1 MSNKYDNLFK
11 ALDAY
16 TKKYI
21 ASPEAAR
28 QALTSSGIYLP
39 DGSLAKEY
47 KE

>member
-1 MSNKYDNLFK
+1 MKYDELLK

-16 TKKYI
+16 TKKYT

>member
-1 MSNKYDNLFK
+1 MRYVELLK

-16 TKKYI
+16 TKKY
-21 ASPEAAR
+21 ASSPEAAR

>member
-1 MSNKYDNLFK
+1 MRYVELLK

-16 TKKYI
+16 TKKYT

-28 QALTSSGIYLP
+28 QALASSGIYLP

-47 KE
+47 KQ